1 MAWMTYGNGLTRFD
15 PDTGKVQ
22 VAGSMGSS
30 GPGDWRDI
38 GNIND
43 PWAQQQNSDMFPAP
57 AEINMMKNIAAQAKA
72 AGGATG
78 TPGMATTAGGGAGY
92 YGGSGAGATSSG
104 AGTQT
109 SGAGGGGGGATNM
122 ATTTATQIPTSVSIP
137 QWQQWYNQNIGKTIL
152 VNGNPVTINQDINPN
167 QLLSA
172 FQNNQVGWG
181 QIPGPQAPA
190 TEIGGAGGVQPES
203 VGLAQMAQ
211 IDPSSELLRQGLAA
225 SYLSPLINAANPT
238 AQQFQ
243 SYLDMYGQVDPTTL
257 AARQKLGSDLAAQEA
272 LGSQLDPE
280 TAREIEQ
287 QVRAGQT
294 ARGNVYGTP
303 QLVQEAMTRG
313 QAGLALQQQRQQ
325 MLGSYLQSGISPG
338 DVALNL
344 YQMQQNQLRAAQ
356 AAAQSYL
363 GSGTTPYQAGASY
376 LNQAEQRAAAA
387 AQGGAAY
394 MPQGPSGY
402 YTGAGTSSFPQ
413 YGIDMSQLANQWM
426 QGMNYGQY
434 QGYALTPQKKGGF
447 SGGGA
452 ASGALSG
459 AGSGALAGSA
469 LGPWGTVIGGV
480 AGGIMGG
487 LGGGFS
493 G

>member
-1 MAWMTYGNGLTRFD
+1 
-15 PDTGKVQ
+15 
-22 VAGSMGSS
+22 
-30 GPGDWRDI
+30 
-38 GNIND
+38 
-43 PWAQQQNSDMFPAP
+43 
-57 AEINMMKNIAAQAKA
+57 
-72 AGGATG
+72 
-78 TPGMATTAGGGAGY
+78 
-92 YGGSGAGATSSG
+92 
-104 AGTQT
+104 
-109 SGAGGGGGGATNM
+109 M
-122 ATTTATQIPTSVSIP
+122 ATTTSTQIPTSVSLAE
-137 QWQQWYNQNIGKTIL
+137 WQQWYGRNVGKTIL
-152 VNGNPVTINQDINPN
+152 VNGNPMTIDQDINPD
-167 QLLSA
+167 QLLQA
-172 FQNNQVGWG
+172 FQTGQVGWG
-181 QIPGPQAPA
+181 NIPGPQAPSGDL
-190 TEIGGAGGVQPES
+190 GGPQPEMNA
-203 VGLAQMAQ
+203 LAQMAQ

-225 SYLSPLINAANPT
+225 SYLSPLINAAAPS

-257 AARQKLGSDLAAQEA
+257 AARQRLGSDLAAQEA

-325 MLGSYLQSGISPG
+325 MLGSYLQSGVSPG

-363 GSGTTPYQAGASY
+363 GSGVTPYQAGAGY

-402 YTGAGTSSFPQ
+402 YTGAGASSFPQ

-434 QGYALTPQKKGGF
+434 QGYALTPQKSGGF
-447 SGGGA
+447 SGAGAAKGALGGA
-452 ASGALSG
+452 ASGAL
-459 AGSGALAGSA
+459 AGSA
-469 LGPWGTVIGGV
+469 IPGVGTIVGGLLGGV
-480 AGGIMGG
+480 MGG